1 MKRYKKYIRPYLGAF
16 ILGPLLMLTEVG
28 GEIMLP
34 KMMSLIINKGV
45 ATGDKPYILMM
56 GAAMVLTT
64 FVMALGGIGSHVP
77 QAEGQRY
84 LC

>member
-45 ATGDKPYILMM
+45 ATGDKPYSPVR
-56 GAAMVLTT
+56 G
-64 FVMALGGIGSHVP
+64 
-77 QAEGQRY
+77 
-84 LC
+84 